1 MSLETSLCVCMHSD
15 CLPGFTSCGGS
26 RSKEVLLTSYFFL
39 FASHLLLIIMNADE
53 MIG

>member
-1 MSLETSLCVCMHSD
+1 MSLETSLSVCAL

-26 RSKEVLLTSYFFL
+26 RSKEVLLTSYVLL